1 MNVIQQLVAEQKE
14 KLEWSACDREA
25 QKSACLCIIAMAAC
39 KGQLDQ
45 NAVNDLRESLG
56 TVLSQEE
63 LEELYHVAGTTRDN
77 LELISRERELQ
88 SNAETARSAFVE
100 FRDSYREKLKD
111 LGHSARVA
119 ESEMMR
125 VRQANSQ
132 LGDAKRRHPEL
143 FEFVRSH
150 QTTAPAEPT
159 LKRESKAR
167 RAKAT

>member
-25 QKSACLCIIAMAAC
+25 QKSACLCIIATAAC
-39 KGQLDQ
+39 NGQLDQ
-45 NAVNDLRESLG
+45 NAVNELRESLG

-63 LEELYHVAGTTRDN
+63 LEELYHVASTTRDN
-77 LELISRERELQ
+77 LELISQENELVF
-88 SNAETARSAFVE
+88 NAETARSAFVE
-100 FRDSYREKLKD
+100 FRDSYRDKLKE
-111 LGHSARVA
+111 LGQSARVA
-119 ESEMMR
+119 ESELTR
-125 VRQANSQ
+125 LREAHSQ

-143 FEFVRSH
+143 LEFVRSY
-150 QTTAPAEPT
+150 QTTAPAEPA